1 MDLFIR
7 LYAQLHF
14 TTRGNFYIP
23 HGKASITQ
31 FLVRQDFSPPANKDS
46 KETIDKS

>member
-14 TTRGNFYIP
+14 TTREP
-23 HGKASITQ
+23 
-31 FLVRQDFSPPANKDS
+31 FLLSLPIFSKMLSAIMQRRFS
-46 KETIDKS
+46 ACQ

>member
-14 TTRGNFYIP
+14 TTRGRKKIFDSHKISF
-23 HGKASITQ
+23 HFS
-31 FLVRQDFSPPANKDS
+31 LDFSP
-46 KETIDKS
+46 EFL